1 MRARKRFGQHF
12 LTDQGVLQNI
22 VRVVGVTP
30 GDHLLEIGPGHGA
43 LTDLLAETPALYRAV
58 EIDRDLA
65 PLLQARHPRLDIIV
79 DDILRVDLQDVLD
92 GDVPWR
98 LLGNLP
104 YNISSP
110 LLAGL
115 TSFVEAHPGQVAD
128 MHFMLQ
134 REMAERLSALPGT
147 KAWGRLSVMV
157 QLRFE
162 VEHVFDVGPDAFK
175 PPPKVWSS
183 IVRLIPHPK
192 PDAEIDV
199 VVLDRILR
207 LAFSGRRKRLSNSL
221 KSLELDWSAIDL
233 DPGLRADNVAG
244 HEYVMLARQVAN
256 QTTDRPESLNSTKTA
271 VGVYESD

>member
-22 VRVVGVTP
+22 VRAAGVTSS
-30 GDHLLEIGPGHGA
+30 DHLFEIGPGQGA
-43 LTDLLAETPALYRAV
+43 LTDLLADTPALYRAV

-65 PLLQARHPRLDIIV
+65 PLLRARHPDLEVIV
-79 DDILRVDLQDVLD
+79 DDILRVDLEKILD
-92 GDVPWR
+92 GAVPWR

-110 LLAGL
+110 LLASL
-115 TSFVEAHPGQVAD
+115 TRFVEAHPGQIAD

-134 REMAERLSALPGT
+134 REMAERLSAVPGT

-157 QLRFE
+157 QLRFD
-162 VEHVFDVGPDAFK
+162 VEHVFDVGPEAFS

-183 IVRLIPHPK
+183 IIRLIPRKHT
-192 PDAEIDV
+192 DTSIDLKT
-199 VVLDRILR
+199 LDRVLR

-221 KSLELDWSAIDL
+221 KVLQLDWSTIDL
-233 DPGLRADNVAG
+233 DPGLRADNVARD
-244 HEYVMLARQVAN
+244 EYVMLAQQVQSQVN
-256 QTTDRPESLNSTKTA
+256 EIELS
-271 VGVYESD
+271 SDKEISE

>member
-22 VRVVGVTP
+22 VRAAGVT
-30 GDHLLEIGPGHGA
+30 GSDHLLEIGPGQGA
-43 LTDLLAETPALYRAV
+43 LTELLADTPALYRAV
-58 EIDRDLA
+58 EIDRDLV
-65 PLLQARHPRLDIIV
+65 PMLRARFPNLDVIV
-79 DDILRVDLQDVLD
+79 DDILRVDLHKVLD

-110 LLAGL
+110 LLASL
-115 TSFVEAHPGQVAD
+115 TAFVAARPGQVAD

-157 QLRFE
+157 QLRFD
-162 VEHVFDVGPDAFK
+162 VEHMFDVRPDAFS
-175 PPPKVWSS
+175 PPPRVWSS
-183 IVRLIPHPK
+183 IVRLMPTR
-192 PDAEIDV
+192 AVAQDV
-199 VVLDRILR
+199 DFKVLDQLLR

-221 KSLELDWSAIDL
+221 KTLDLDWSAIDL
-233 DPGLRADNVAG
+233 DPGLRADNVSRD
-244 HEYVMLARQVAN
+244 EYVMLARQLASRAEDTTELCKQESN
-256 QTTDRPESLNSTKTA
+256 QQ
-271 VGVYESD
+271 

>member
-22 VRVVGVTP
+22 VRAVGVTAK
-30 GDHLLEIGPGHGA
+30 DHLFEIGPGHGA
-43 LTDLLAETPALYRAV
+43 LTDLLADTPALYRAV

-65 PLLQARHPRLDIIV
+65 PMLRARHPNLQVIV
-79 DDILRVDLQDVLD
+79 DDVLRVNLKDILD

-110 LLAGL
+110 LLATL
-115 TSFVEAHPGQVAD
+115 TQFVEAQPGQIAD

-157 QLRFE
+157 QLRFD
-162 VEHVFDVGPDAFK
+162 VEHVFDVGPEAFS

-183 IVRLIPHPK
+183 IIRLIPRK
-192 PDAEIDV
+192 NVDAGVDLA
-199 VVLDRILR
+199 VLDRVLR

-221 KSLELDWSAIDL
+221 KVLELDWSTIDL
-233 DPGLRADNVAG
+233 DPGLRADNVARD
-244 HEYVMLARQVAN
+244 EYVMLARQVATQAN
-256 QTTDRPESLNSTKTA
+256 DKNLLSE
-271 VGVYESD
+271 

>member
-22 VRVVGVTP
+22 VRAAGVTP
-30 GDHLLEIGPGHGA
+30 SDHLFEIGPGHGA
-43 LTDLLAETPALYRAV
+43 LTDLLADTPALYRAV

-65 PLLQARHPRLDIIV
+65 PLLRARHPNLEVIV
-79 DDILRVDLQDVLD
+79 DDILRVDLKKVLD
-92 GDVPWR
+92 GNVPWR

-110 LLAGL
+110 LLASL
-115 TSFVEAHPGQVAD
+115 TQFVEAQPGQIAD

-134 REMAERLSALPGT
+134 REMAERLSAMPGT

-157 QLRFE
+157 QLRFD
-162 VEHVFDVGPDAFK
+162 VEHVFDVGPEAFS

-183 IVRLIPHPK
+183 IIRLIPRKHTDTAVDLK
-192 PDAEIDV
+192 I
-199 VVLDRILR
+199 LDQVLR

-221 KSLELDWSAIDL
+221 KVLQLDWSTIDL
-233 DPGLRADNVAG
+233 DPGLRADNVARD
-244 HEYVMLARQVAN
+244 EYVMLARQVATQVN
-256 QTTDRPESLNSTKTA
+256 ENTLSPE
-271 VGVYESD
+271 

>member
-22 VRVVGVTP
+22 VRAAGVTP
-30 GDHLLEIGPGHGA
+30 NDHLFEIGPGHGA
-43 LTDLLAETPALYRAV
+43 LTDLLADTPALYRAV

-65 PLLQARHPRLDIIV
+65 PLLRARHPNLEVIV
-79 DDILRVDLQDVLD
+79 DDILRVDLKEVLD

-110 LLAGL
+110 LLASL
-115 TSFVEAHPGQVAD
+115 TQFVEAHPGQVAD

-134 REMAERLSALPGT
+134 REMAERLSAVPGT

-157 QLRFE
+157 QLRFD
-162 VEHVFDVGPDAFK
+162 VEHVFDVGPEAFS

-183 IVRLIPHPK
+183 IIRLIPRK
-192 PDAEIDV
+192 LTDSGVDLDI
-199 VVLDRILR
+199 LDRVLR

-221 KSLELDWSAIDL
+221 KVLELDWSSIDL
-233 DPGLRADNVAG
+233 DPGLRADNVARDQ
-244 HEYVMLARQVAN
+244 YVMLARQVATQADEN
-256 QTTDRPESLNSTKTA
+256 KLASE
-271 VGVYESD
+271 